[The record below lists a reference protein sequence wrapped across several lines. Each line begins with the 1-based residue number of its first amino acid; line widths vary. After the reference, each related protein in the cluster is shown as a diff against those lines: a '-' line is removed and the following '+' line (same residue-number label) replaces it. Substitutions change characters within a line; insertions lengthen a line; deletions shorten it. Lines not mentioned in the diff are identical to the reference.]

1 MVVCSSVYYMRVIS
15 YFGSV
20 LVTTLQDPP
29 SPESVQNSN
38 TWHMQSEY
46 FSFAFRTDG
55 ACGPCVLALP
65 LGLMAHV
72 VRVS

>member
-1 MVVCSSVYYMRVIS
+1 MVVYSSVCYMRVIS

-29 SPESVQNSN
+29 ESVQNSN

-46 FSFAFRTDG
+46 PCFALGTDG
-55 ACGPCVLALP
+55 AGSLCVLASP
-65 LGLMAHV
+65 LGPMANAVHV
-72 VRVS
+72 S